1 MKFEA
6 NAVAALMIAVLFAA
20 CAATQPISNQAAIT
34 APSTQ
39 ILDGTLI
46 TPRPDTVEVTIKR
59 DSGFGGS
66 ACSTR
71 IYVDG
76 NPVADIRS
84 SEKIVVYLSRTE
96 HILGASPNGW
106 CGGGTVEVRA
116 DLRSGSPANFRVGYG
131 SNSDFFIN
139 QTAF

>member
-1 MKFEA
+1 MKSGA
-6 NAVAALMIAVLFAA
+6 NTFAALMIAALAVA
-20 CAATQPISNQAAIT
+20 CAATQPISNQAAIP
-34 APSTQ
+34 APSGQ
-39 ILDGTLI
+39 ILDRTLF
-46 TPRPDTVEVTIKR
+46 TSGPDSVEVTVKR
-59 DSGFGGS
+59 DSGFAGS

-76 NPVADIRS
+76 NAVADIRP
-84 SEKIVVYLSRTE
+84 SEKIVVYLSKTE

-116 DLRSGSPANFRVGYG
+116 DVRSGSPANFRVGYG

>member
-1 MKFEA
+1 MKSGA
-6 NAVAALMIAVLFAA
+6 NAFAVPLIAVLFAS
-20 CAATQPISNQAAIT
+20 CATQPISNQAAMM
-34 APSTQ
+34 APSSQ
-39 ILDGTLI
+39 ILDRT
-46 TPRPDTVEVTIKR
+46 TFASHPDTVEVTIKR

-66 ACSTR
+66 ACSSR

-84 SEKIVVYLSRTE
+84 SEKIVVYLTKTE

-116 DLRSGSPANFRVGYG
+116 DLRSGAPANFRVGYG